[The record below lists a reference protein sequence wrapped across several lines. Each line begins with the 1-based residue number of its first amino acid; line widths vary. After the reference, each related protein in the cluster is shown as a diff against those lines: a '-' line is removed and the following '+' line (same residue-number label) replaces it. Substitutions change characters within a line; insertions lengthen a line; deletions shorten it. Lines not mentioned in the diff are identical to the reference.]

1 MSLRSR
7 VVLAAVSGVLVTLAI
22 VLAVVLSTFATRER
36 DALDAQLKATL
47 RQAAARPA
55 DGGLTSAERASAR
68 LVRLADRSGIGVLAT
83 SADGRELARAGLAA
97 DYPAMH
103 GEPRTSTPHDVLVE
117 GRRLRVATRVGT
129 FATEPARL
137 TVIVPT
143 AVVDDRI
150 AALRTRVLAAG
161 AGGVVLALLLSAGL
175 TRIALRRLDRL
186 RAEADALSTPG
197 HGRLARGGPREID
210 ELTRSLNAM
219 LERLRAANAA
229 RDAALEASR
238 RFAADA
244 GHELRTPLTTMGTDL
259 DTLARTGT
267 LDAMQRELVA
277 DLDAE
282 HERLRSLLEALQ
294 ALARGDAPVTVK
306 RQVVDVGELVDMAA
320 DAARTRHPRVD
331 LRCTLDPS
339 SHLDVI
345 AWPEGL
351 RLAFDNLLDNAA
363 RHGADRVSITAGAGR
378 GRGRGHRRRR
388 RTRDRTERTHT
399 RVRALRPRTL
409 GRWGRQRARAR
420 ARAAAG
426 ATSRRLDLHHGLA
439 GGRRPRPH
447 AHPARRRPGHG
458 ILRDPFE
465 SPQKRRLM
473 IGPGRGGSSFYLP
486 RSNG

>member
-129 FATEPARL
+129 FATEPARV

-219 LERLRAANAA
+219 LGRLRAANAA

-363 RHGADRVSITAGAGR
+363 RHGADRVSITAAPDADGVEVIVDDDGPGIEPSER
-378 GRGRGHRRRR
+378 TRVFERFVRGHS
-388 RTRDRTERTHT
+388 
-399 RVRALRPRTL
+399 
-409 GRWGRQRARAR
+409 
-420 ARAAAG
+420 AG
-426 ATSRRLDLHHGLA
+426 GDGSGLGLA
-439 GGRRPRPH
+439 
-447 AHPARRRPGHG
+447 
-458 ILRDPFE
+458 LV
-465 SPQKRRLM
+465 QQQVRLH
-473 IGPGRGGSSFYLP
+473 GGSISITDSPLGGARVHMRIP
-486 RSNG
+486 RDGDPATESLEIPSNPHRNGAL